1 MAGVLKARD
10 AGGTLRTITA
20 FKVRDVG
27 GTLRTLSFIRV
38 RDAGGTLR
46 EVFTSGGGG
55 GGNPTYITPGSVD
68 LSGKGT
74 TRSSVFNA
82 ISTGGAPTSYTWGL
96 LDGDGYVSA
105 GGSTATAT
113 LAVYANPGE
122 GSFSTFFCD
131 MVIGGITYRATCSFS
146 YTNTLSG

>member
-27 GTLRTLSFIRV
+27 GTLRTLSFIKV

-46 EVFTSGGGG
+46 EVFTAGGGG
-55 GGNPTYITPGSVD
+55 GGSNPTYITPGSVSF
-68 LSGKGT
+68 SGKGS

-82 ISTGGAPTSYTWGL
+82 VSTGGAPTSYTWGL

-105 GGSTATAT
+105 GGSTASAT
-113 LAVYANPGE
+113 LTVYVSPGD
-122 GSFSTFFCD
+122 STFSTFFCD
-131 MVIGGITYRATCSFS
+131 MVIGGITYRATCAFS
-146 YTNTLSG
+146 YSSNL